1 MRSFIL
7 IPVLLIV
14 PFAAIAFLKTM
25 TGDAMSAV
33 VLGLV
38 IFVTVAAWFAGPSV
52 STSATVNRRSS

>member
-7 IPVLLIV
+7 IPILLIV
-14 PFAAIAFLKTM
+14 PFASIAFLKTI

-38 IFVTVAAWFAGPSV
+38 LFVAVAAWFAGPSV
-52 STSATVNRRSS
+52 STSASVHRRQY